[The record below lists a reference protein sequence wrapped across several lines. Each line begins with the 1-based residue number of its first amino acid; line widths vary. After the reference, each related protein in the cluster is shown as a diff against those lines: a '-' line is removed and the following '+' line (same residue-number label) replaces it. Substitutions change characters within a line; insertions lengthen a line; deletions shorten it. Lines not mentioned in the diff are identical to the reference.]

1 MQPDTRDRNAPES
14 YATFWEVRAAAP
26 APQPNPVPE
35 PNADAYSQFADV
47 ADGAP
52 AGRN

>member
-1 MQPDTRDRNAPES
+1 MQPDTSTAPES
-14 YATFWEVRAAAP
+14 YATFWEPRP
-26 APQPNPVPE
+26 APQPVPPVPE

-52 AGRN
+52 AGRA